1 MHKSWQLNAPN
12 KAYFDELMRI
22 SKNQIIW
29 GGNYFTDILT
39 PCDNW
44 IIWDKCNP
52 NLTFAEGEMAWC
64 SIHKKLR
71 IYKHPSYTIDGGS
84 KIHPTQKP
92 IALYAWILNN
102 YANKGDRILD
112 THLGSG
118 SSAIAAW
125 ELGFEFVGI
134 EIDSEYYNN
143 AVERLR
149 RHTAQQKLF

>member
-1 MHKSWQLNAPN
+1 MHHSWQFKAPD
-12 KAYFDELMRI
+12 KVFFDELMRVSI
-22 SKNQIIW
+22 NQIIW
-29 GGNYFTDILT
+29 GGNYFTNILY

-71 IYKHPSYTIDGGS
+71 IFKYYSCKVDGGA

-92 IALYAWILNN
+92 IAIYAWILNN
-102 YANKGDRILD
+102 YAKEGDKILD

-118 SSAIAAW
+118 SSAIAAHN
-125 ELGFEFVGI
+125 LGFEFVGI
-134 EIDSEYYNN
+134 EIDKEYYES
-143 AVERLR
+143 AKKRLINHMR
-149 RHTAQQKLF
+149 QLTLF